1 MKRLTTSESNASPR
15 SKKKV
20 LQTVRAKEVRF
31 GDLEWLC
38 EVLNRLPD
46 PLYVGPLS
54 AGEETESYYNKQVK
68 NERAAWEI
76 AAEVLKPLGLIHR
89 YALKRPQNFHAAYSG
104 VAIRFTTTLGK
115 HASGQLVVTQETKW
129 PLNVD
134 SPRWLRAT
142 VELPAWGEDNMNQV
156 VAILVWK
163 IIFQEEGY
171 KKLRR
176 CLSCSRWFLDHGRN
190 QTAKFCENPSC
201 ANVWWSRGRRRRA
214 KQVKRLLQNKGK
226 GE

>member
-1 MKRLTTSESNASPR
+1 MKRLAASESKASPR

-20 LQTVRAKEVRF
+20 LQAVRAKEIRF

-38 EVLNRLPD
+38 EVLYRLPG
-46 PLYVGPLS
+46 PLYAGPFS
-54 AGEETESYYNKQVK
+54 KGFETESFYNKWVI
-68 NERAAWEI
+68 NERAAWKI
-76 AAEVLKPLGLIHR
+76 ATEVLKPLGLIHR
-89 YALKRPQNFHAAYSG
+89 SALKRPQNFHAAYSD
-104 VAIRFTTTLGK
+104 VAIRFTTTLGR
-115 HASGQLVVTQETKW
+115 HAHGQLVVTQET
-129 PLNVD
+129 
-134 SPRWLRAT
+134 LRAT
-142 VELPAWGEDNMNQV
+142 VELPTWGTDNMKQV

-190 QTAKFCENPSC
+190 QTAKFCKNPSC
-201 ANVWWSRGRRRRA
+201 TNVWWSRGRRRRA
-214 KQVKRLLQNKGK
+214 KQGKQLSQKKKK